1 MLGAGG
7 VGKTTLAAAYALALA
22 REGRRVGLLGIDPA
36 RRLQTALGLSL
47 DDAARPV
54 PDAGLL
60 RAAVLAPAQ
69 CLPRWASEVVR
80 EGLDPPASRAARE
93 RLLVNAFFVALA
105 ERLATANDV
114 FAAIRIAEWAE
125 RDPAL
130 EHLVVDTAPGLNAI
144 EFLRRPEALSAFLEG
159 SLVSWM
165 RRLAR
170 AQRHGLG
177 GAAGDALRGVA
188 QRVLGG
194 LARIGGSTM
203 LLELADFLALAEDVL
218 EKMAERLT
226 AARRWIA
233 DPSTEILLVAAVRDD
248 AAHTAHTAQAIA
260 AALAAVPGARLSP
273 RATIVNQT
281 LDSALGLEL
290 AALAALPGGGALPR
304 SAAAAAVV
312 RYARAEATLQARVV
326 AELSTLAPSLILLP
340 AARGLQGTARRTALA
355 ALGDQLRDAL
365 DQRET
370 PNASSRQ

>member
-1 MLGAGG
+1 VLLGAGG

-36 RRLQTALGLSL
+36 RRLQTALGLAL
-47 DDAARPV
+47 DDTARPV

-60 RAAVLAPAQ
+60 RAAVLAPAE
-69 CLPRWASEVVR
+69 CLPRWAGEL
-80 EGLDPPASRAARE
+80 GGDGDANRAARE
-93 RLLVNAFFVALA
+93 RLVANAFFVALA

-114 FAAIRIAEWAE
+114 FAAIRIAEWVE

-130 EHLVVDTAPGLNAI
+130 EHLVVDTAPGLHAI

-159 SLVSWM
+159 PLVSWM

-170 AQRHGLG
+170 AQRHGLS

-194 LARIGGSTM
+194 LARVGGSTM
-203 LLELADFLALAEDVL
+203 LLELADFLALAEDLL
-218 EKMAERLT
+218 ERMAERLT

-248 AAHTAHTAQAIA
+248 AAHTAQAIA
-260 AALAAVPGARLSP
+260 AALATVPGARLSP
-273 RATIVNQT
+273 HATIVNHT
-281 LDSALGLEL
+281 LDPALGVEL
-290 AALAALPGGGALPR
+290 AALAALPEAAQRPR
-304 SAAAAAVV
+304 STVAERVV
-312 RYARAEATLQARVV
+312 RYARAEAALQARVV
-326 AELSTLAPSLILLP
+326 AELSTLAPTLILLP
-340 AARGLQGTARRTALA
+340 ATRGLEGTARRKALA

-365 DQRET
+365 AQRAT
-370 PNASSRQ
+370 PTASSRQ